1 VAPIM
6 KGRMGLGV
14 RHRRLVEDLLK
25 ESNDPL
31 TTSQIKDRLW
41 EQWGRRQPT
50 NRELGTFLY
59 IHPSITKVAI
69 TKFGAEYLWVEP
81 SLIV

>member
-1 VAPIM
+1 M
-6 KGRMGLGV
+6 KGRMGLRV

-31 TTSQIKDRLW
+31 SSAQIKDRLW

-59 IHPSITKVAI
+59 IHPSIKKVA
-69 TKFGAEYLWVEP
+69 TTNFGAEYMWKEP

>member
-1 VAPIM
+1 M
-6 KGRMGLGV
+6 KGRMGLRV

-31 TTSQIKDRLW
+31 SSAQIKDVLW

-50 NRELGTFLY
+50 NREIGTFLH
-59 IHPSITKVAI
+59 IHPSIKKVAI
-69 TKFGAEYLWVEP
+69 TNFGAEYMWKEP

>member
-1 VAPIM
+1 M
-6 KGRMGLGV
+6 KGRMGLRV

-31 TTSQIKDRLW
+31 SSAQIKDVLW

-50 NRELGTFLY
+50 NREIGTFLH
-59 IHPSITKVAI
+59 IHPSIKKIAI
-69 TKFGAEYLWVEP
+69 TNFGAEYMWKEP

>member
-1 VAPIM
+1 
-6 KGRMGLGV
+6 MGLRV

-31 TTSQIKDRLW
+31 SSAQIKDVLW

-50 NRELGTFLY
+50 NREIGTFLH
-59 IHPSITKVAI
+59 IHPSIKKIAI
-69 TKFGAEYLWVEP
+69 TNFGAEYMWKEP

>member
-1 VAPIM
+1 M
-6 KGRMGLGV
+6 KGRMGLRV

-31 TTSQIKDRLW
+31 SSAQIKDVLW

-50 NRELGTFLY
+50 NREIGTFLH
-59 IHPSITKVAI
+59 IHPSIKKKAI
-69 TKFGAEYLWVEP
+69 TNFGAEYMWKEP

>member
-1 VAPIM
+1 
-6 KGRMGLGV
+6 MGLGV
-14 RHRRLVEDLLK
+14 RHRRLVEELLK
-25 ESNDPL
+25 GSNDPI

-50 NRELGTFLY
+50 NRELGTFLH
-59 IHPSITKVAI
+59 IHPSIKKVA
-69 TKFGAEYLWVEP
+69 TTNFGAEYMWKEP